1 MLRKRTRWAVLVCLL
16 VRSGVCFPAQAKNDA
31 EDSGP
36 PAKTVLF
43 PLDEVRPGLHGTA
56 YTVFSGVHPEAMSV
70 EILGRLTN
78 ALGPKRDLILARLHG
93 SKPEYTGVVAGMS
106 GSPVYVDGKLVGALS
121 YRIGQFSKEPIAGI
135 TPIEQ
140 MLEVTGVQG
149 APVASGASTTAGAE
163 MRPIEAPL
171 VFGGFSQETVDRFGG
186 TFKAMGLLPVS
197 GLGGMNAETRQP
209 EPLQPGSAVSA
220 VLVEGDLS
228 VTATC
233 TVSYV
238 DAIKLLACGHPL
250 TQAGEIDLPMAK
262 AEVLATLA
270 SPLNS
275 FKIVNTTEIAGVF
288 RQDRSSAIYGLVGA
302 HARMIP
308 VTIKLAPETGS
319 GVTKT
324 LHFEVANHR
333 ELTAQLMMAALYQ
346 CLQQMVSGSA
356 EASYR
361 IQGVIQTAVRSE
373 GARFP
378 TSLPGVRI
386 DGWQSQSGFNPG
398 AVNAAL
404 SIGDRFVQLFADAQ
418 ERPEI
423 MGVDLRITTSDRRRA
438 ATLET
443 ARASLLEV
451 RPGQTLEI
459 ETVLQP
465 YQRSSQRLSTAVVLP
480 NTLEPGAI
488 RLLVSDGAT
497 LDRLLEPAV
506 SHPLSVADTVG
517 RLNGMHVN
525 NRIYVTLLTHAAQA
539 VLDMA
544 PLKEIPLSM
553 ANVLEPL
560 KGAQRLRLSG
570 ESVIELGSTE
580 AEDAI
585 SGSQVLTLTVR

>member
-1 MLRKRTRWAVLVCLL
+1 MLLRGVCLA
-16 VRSGVCFPAQAKNDA
+16 AQAQIGLEDA
-31 EDSGP
+31 GP
-36 PAKTVLF
+36 PAKTILF

-56 YTVFSGVHPEAMSV
+56 YTVFSGVRPEAMSV

-106 GSPVYVDGKLVGALS
+106 GSPVYIEGKLVGALS

-140 MLEVTGVQG
+140 MLEVAGVPG
-149 APVASGASTTAGAE
+149 TSVPSSTSTIGGAE

-171 VFGGFSQETVDRFGG
+171 VFGGFGQETIDRFGSN
-186 TFKAMGLLPVS
+186 FKAMGLLPIS
-197 GLGGMNAETRQP
+197 GLGGMNTQTNQP

-220 VLVEGDLS
+220 VLVQGDLS

-238 DAIKLLACGHPL
+238 DAAKLLACGHPL

-262 AEVLATLA
+262 AQVLATLA

-288 RQDRSSAIYGLVGA
+288 KQDRSSAIFGLVGA

-308 VTIKLAPETGS
+308 VVITVTPEG
-319 GVTKT
+319 GGAVTKM
-324 LHFEVANHR
+324 LHFEVVNHR
-333 ELTAQLMMAALYQ
+333 ELTPQLLMAAIYQ
-346 CLQQMVSGSA
+346 CLQQVLSGSA

-361 IQGVIQTAVRSE
+361 MKGVIRT
-373 GARFP
+373 GARLKGVQY
-378 TSLPGVRI
+378 TMALPDVTI
-386 DGWQSQSGFNPG
+386 DEWQSQSGYNSG

-404 SIGDRFVQLFADAQ
+404 SIGDRFVQLFADAEEQ
-418 ERPEI
+418 PE
-423 MGVDLRITTSDRRRA
+423 MTEVELHITTSDERRT
-438 ATLET
+438 ATLEG
-443 ARASLLEV
+443 ARASLAEV
-451 RPGQTLEI
+451 RPGDVLEI

-465 YQRSSQRLSTAVVLP
+465 YQHATQRLHTTITLP
-480 NTLEPGAI
+480 NTLESGTV
-488 RLLVSDGAT
+488 RLLVSDGAS
-497 LDRLLEPAV
+497 LDRLLQPTV
-506 SHPLSVADTVG
+506 SHPQSLADTVS
-517 RLNGMHVN
+517 RLNETHTNDRV
-525 NRIYVTLLTHAAQA
+525 YVTLLTHATQA
-539 VLDMA
+539 VLDA
-544 PLKEIPLSM
+544 ALLTEIPLSL

-560 KGAQRLRLSG
+560 KGAQRLRLTG
-570 ESVIELGSTE
+570 ESVVELGFT
-580 AEDAI
+580 DADDAV